1 MFKKVCLLLALA
13 LLLGAFFAGCGGSG
27 NSGGGNE
34 GGGDETAK
42 FVCGVTLYEPMN
54 FKDSAGNWTGFDTEF
69 ALLVGDIMGMEVEF
83 QEIEWSQ
90 KYTEL
95 ASGAIDAIWNGFT
108 ANASESD
115 GTPRVELVDMSYA
128 YMNNQQCVVVKVEN
142 AASYTSEDDLNG
154 KIIAVEAGSAGDSY
168 VSENIENAGEVV
180 GAPAQINT
188 FLEVKSGAADC
199 AVVDFLLANRLA
211 GSGDYAGLVIAD
223 IELDAEVYAVGFRK
237 GDSLRDE
244 VNGVMEQLYNDGTL
258 ENLAEKYG
266 LENYL
271 ILTENY

>member
-258 ENLAEKYG
+258 ESLAEKYG